1 MSYFLLI
8 FSKHTREQPVVER
21 YEDGQQAAEKL
32 LETEAQLRDDPEHD
46 VVLLYAEDED
56 SLRKTHGSYFLDF
69 DELLETARG

>member
-8 FSKHTREQPVVER
+8 FSKHTRERPVLER
-21 YEDGQQAAEKL
+21 FEDGHEAAEKL
-32 LETEAQLRDDPEHD
+32 LEAEARLRDDPDHG